1 MSGNGRLGQSEYAE
15 LVSRVQEAVA
25 EHVPPGSSVLVV
37 SKGDAALVE
46 LPGVTAAHFPQDA
59 GGGYAGHHPHDSA
72 SATAQLEELRRH
84 GAEYLILPATSRWWL
99 EFYGD
104 FAGHLVN
111 HGELVADLPD
121 ACLIYGLGRSVQ
133 PSAAQ
138 PLIARPRSTIA
149 QVRDYLEHLVAE
161 EARLVVLEADGG
173 VAEALAPLRAT
184 GMRVSE
190 LAVGE
195 PLRSLRRSART
206 GAEYLVVPCAAD
218 EWLQDH
224 AEIAAEIEEAC
235 RKIADQ
241 HYLCRVYELTELG
254 EESQMGEEA

>member
-15 LVSRVQEAVA
+15 LVSRLQGAVA
-25 EHVPPGSSVLVV
+25 QHVPPGSSVLVV

-46 LPGVTAAHFPQDA
+46 LPGVVASHFPQDA

-72 SATAQLEELRRH
+72 TATAQLEELRRH
-84 GAEYLILPATSRWWL
+84 GAEYLVLPATSRWWL
-99 EFYGD
+99 DFYGD
-104 FAGHLVN
+104 FARHLAS

-121 ACLIYGLGRSVQ
+121 ACLIYGLGRSVE
-133 PSAAQ
+133 
-138 PLIARPRSTIA
+138 PLAGPPLTERPRATAA
-149 QVRDYLEHLVAE
+149 QVRDYLENLVAD

-184 GMRVSE
+184 GLR
-190 LAVGE
+190 LAKIADSD
-195 PLRSLRRSART
+195 PLGSLRRSARA
-206 GAEYLVVPCAAD
+206 GAEYLVVPRAAD

-224 AEIAAEIEEAC
+224 DEIATEIEESC

-241 HYLCRVYELTELG
+241 IHLCRVYELSQLG
-254 EESQMGEEA
+254 EDLHMGEEA

>member
-15 LVSRVQEAVA
+15 LVSRVQSAVA

-46 LPGVTAAHFPQDA
+46 LPGVSAAHFPQDA

-84 GAEYLILPATSRWWL
+84 GAEYLVLPATSRWWL
-99 EFYGD
+99 DFYGD

-111 HGELVADLPD
+111 HGELVADLPE

-133 PSAAQ
+133 PAAGP
-138 PLIARPRSTIA
+138 PLTARPRATLA
-149 QVRDYLEHLVAE
+149 QVRDYLESLFAE
-161 EARLVVLEADGG
+161 EAKLVVLEADGG

-184 GMRVSE
+184 GLRVAE
-190 LAVGE
+190 LAVE
-195 PLRSLRRSART
+195 DPLRSLQRSARS
-206 GAEYLVVPCAAD
+206 GAEYLVVPRAAD
-218 EWLQDH
+218 EWLAEH
-224 AEIAAEIEEAC
+224 AEVATEIEEGC
-235 RKIADQ
+235 RKVADQ
-241 HYLCRVYELTELG
+241 RHLCRVYELTELG
-254 EESQMGEEA
+254 EDSHMGEEA